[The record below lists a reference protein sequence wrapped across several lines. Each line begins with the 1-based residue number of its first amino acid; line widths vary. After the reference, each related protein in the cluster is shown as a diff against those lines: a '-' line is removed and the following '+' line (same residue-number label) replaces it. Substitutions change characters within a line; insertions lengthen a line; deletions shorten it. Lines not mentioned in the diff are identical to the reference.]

1 MASFRPA
8 RRRRLAACI
17 AALLPLA
24 PHAVAADG
32 PEPLHVRVELN
43 GANVAECEGG
53 EWTLRWEGVIP
64 AETSAIDELIGSY
77 TAFDTDHAEER
88 ETSLSDLLA
97 PLRPQS
103 ANEDLPAPLRPHI
116 APPSLTTSPVTC
128 YDPDGEPGMRA
139 SFQQQPGQVRVTL
152 SLAEPGFHFNA
163 EDLGVCTLRIPGGAP
178 VDIPDTSVGI
188 TPYTSIFSPDISISE
203 DDLRKGFSKTYDV
216 SGMAVGVASNCMG
229 MELLSGTVQLRYK
242 MPDDP
247 EVKMDGCPYV
257 SFGSPIE
264 VTAEGTPT
272 PGNYRFSADGGGV
285 MVSQQGSSATYT
297 SMAPGEAKL
306 RVDYSAGSG
315 TASDEMTGMFILV
328 QPTAGGSNQV
338 GLYDAKGK
346 RITIPQLVP
355 LHVVPESG
363 AAFVKATPANGAIAS
378 VGMRSDG
385 LAVTAQAEG
394 STSVRFDAQCGPLDT
409 TIDIEVVPCTED
421 VQAEL
426 KREKE
431 QLIRREKTL
440 VERATQLLGD
450 DEFIRADNEGVAD
463 IIEMATKLGE
473 TIVGALSMGESG
485 AAKQALA
492 AKQTL
497 NNAKNLGVVGTAWDT
512 YNNVKDFAEGNHG
525 KAAFGATVQLAGA
538 ALDNDKIGFAKT
550 LWEAAQA
557 AEKMGQD
564 LGTILSVA
572 SELEALAEQQD
583 GVRKQLDD
591 TFARLK
597 LCKRNDAGTGDD
609 RSDDDLLTPLVA
621 PRELTQRTR
630 DAQHN
635 LDRFRELHRQ
645 QMQAEQR
652 WGKTLDVIN
661 EAAKGPED
669 KLREV
674 LIAEKDVI
682 VDIGETRGEFVRRG
696 LPLLDD
702 IERDADGLAE
712 MLERLKTIKYGN

>member
-1 MASFRPA
+1 MKTA
-8 RRRRLAACI
+8 RSGRLAACI

-24 PHAVAADG
+24 PHANASDA

-53 EWTLRWEGVIP
+53 EWTLRWEGDVP
-64 AETSAIDELIGSY
+64 AESADIEEQIISY
-77 TAFDTDHAEER
+77 TAFDTSHAGGDEDEES
-88 ETSLSDLLA
+88 SLSDLLT
-97 PLRPQS
+97 PLT
-103 ANEDLPAPLRPHI
+103 PHI

-128 YDPDGEPGMRA
+128 YGPDGEPGMRA
-139 SFQQQPGQVRVTL
+139 NFQQQAGRARVTL
-152 SLAEPGFHFNA
+152 SLAEPAFHFSA
-163 EDLGVCTLRIPGGAP
+163 DDLGVCTLRIPGGAP
-178 VDIPDTSVGI
+178 IDIPGASIGI
-188 TPYTSIFSPDISISE
+188 NPNTVFFSPELSITE
-203 DDLRKGFSKTYDV
+203 DDLRKGFSMTFDV
-216 SGMAVGVASNCMG
+216 SGTALGVANNCMG
-229 MELLSGTVQLRYK
+229 TDLLSGTVQLRYK

-257 SFGSPIE
+257 GFGSPIE

-297 SMAPGEAKL
+297 SMAPGETKL
-306 RVDYSAGSG
+306 RVDYTAGSG

-385 LAVTAQAEG
+385 LAVTAQSEG
-394 STSVRFDAQCGPLDT
+394 STSVRFDTECGPLDT
-409 TIDIEVVPCTED
+409 SVDIEVVPCTED

-426 KREKE
+426 QREKE

-492 AKQTL
+492 TKQTL

-550 LWEAAQA
+550 LWEASQA

-572 SELEALAEQQD
+572 NELETLAEQQD

-591 TFARLK
+591 VFGRLK
-597 LCKRNDAGTGDD
+597 LCKRSDAGQGDD
-609 RSDDDLLTPLVA
+609 LSDLLTPLA
-621 PRELTQRTR
+621 PPRELVQRTR
-630 DAQHN
+630 DAQRN
-635 LDRFRELHRQ
+635 LDRFRELHQR

-652 WGKTLDVIN
+652 WGKTLDAIN
-661 EAAKGPED
+661 EAAAGPEE
-669 KLREV
+669 KLQEV
-674 LIAEKDVI
+674 LVTKKEAII
-682 VDIGETRGEFVRRG
+682 DIGETRGEYVRRG
-696 LPLLDD
+696 LPLLDG
-702 IERDADGLAE
+702 IENDAKGLAE
-712 MLERLKTIKYGN
+712 MLEKLKTIKYGN